1 MSLEETAD
9 QLAGHLKR
17 QEFVEVYAHH
27 DADGI
32 AAASIL
38 CMAMARNEVHFRL
51 RIKDRISPAHVSPD
65 TPTLL
70 CDFGSGLED
79 LPPEVMVVDH
89 HLPHF
94 QGGLHVNPRLF
105 GIDGDRELSAAGAAY
120 LVARAMGDNRDLSGL
135 VMLGILGDGQELEGQ
150 NLEIFNEGAA
160 EGIITNRRGLRLAGR
175 DDHERLSLAV
185 NPYLHQ
191 ISGDEM
197 AVADLIESSMTD
209 DGMALDTL
217 LSLVILRIGPYATER
232 AMTSIYGDRLILERE
247 VIPDAHS
254 LTAVVDACGKQGQ
267 GGLAASLC
275 MRNTDGIAAGWAMTL
290 EHRNGVI
297 RTLREFGCDGNG
309 DGFFMV
315 GEPRLASD
323 VADALAWDCKCEGT
337 VFVVA
342 RADELCHISARS
354 PPGTGKNLGEEV
366 RNAAIQCEGFGGGHH
381 TRAGATISCARLDQF
396 RNHMAKVMSA

>member
-1 MSLEETAD
+1 MSLEETVD

-32 AAASIL
+32 AAGSIL
-38 CMAMARNEVHFRL
+38 CMAMARSGVHFRL
-51 RIKDRISPAHVSPD
+51 RVRDRISPAHVSPEV
-65 TPTLL
+65 PTLL

-105 GIDGDRELSAAGAAY
+105 GIDGDRELSASGAAY
-120 LVARAMGDNRDLSGL
+120 LVAQAMGDNRDLSGL
-135 VMLGILGDGQELEGQ
+135 VMLGILGDGQELAGA

-160 EGIITNRRGLRLAGR
+160 EGVITTGRGLRLAGR
-175 DDHERLSLAV
+175 DDHERLSLAIH
-185 NPYLHQ
+185 PYLHQ
-191 ISGDEM
+191 ISGDEV

-209 DGMALDTL
+209 DGLALDSL
-217 LSLVILRIGPYATER
+217 LSLVILRISPYATEK
-232 AMTSIYGDRLILERE
+232 AMTSIYGDRLALERE

-254 LTAVVDACGKQGQ
+254 FTAVVDACGKEGQ

-275 MRNTDGIAAGWAMTL
+275 MRSTEGVAAAWSRAL
-290 EHRNGVI
+290 EHRAGVI
-297 RTLREFGCDGNG
+297 RTLREFGCAAEG

-323 VADALAWDCKCEGT
+323 VADALAWDCRRKGP

-342 RADELCHISARS
+342 RADELCHISARC
-354 PPGTGKNLGEEV
+354 PGCGGMNLGEEV

-381 TRAGATISCARLDQF
+381 LRAGATISCARLDQF
-396 RNHMAKVMSA
+396 RSHMEKVMSA

>member
-38 CMAMARNEVHFRL
+38 CMAMARSGIHFRL
-51 RIKDRISPAHVSPD
+51 RVRDRISPAHVSPEV
-65 TPTLL
+65 PTLL

-120 LVARAMGDNRDLSGL
+120 LVAQAMGDNRDLSGL
-135 VMLGILGDGQELEGQ
+135 VMLGILGDGQDLSGM

-160 EGIITNRRGLRLAGR
+160 EGIITTGRGLRLAGR
-175 DDHERLSLAV
+175 DDHERLSLAI

-191 ISGDEM
+191 ISGDEV
-197 AVADLIESSMTD
+197 AVADLIESSMAD
-209 DGMALDTL
+209 EGLALDTL
-217 LSLVILRIGPYATER
+217 LSLVILRVSPYATGT
-232 AMTSIYGDRLILERE
+232 AMTSIYGDRLVLERE
-247 VIPDAHS
+247 VIPDAPS
-254 LTAVVDACGKQGQ
+254 LTAVVDACGKEGQ

-275 MRNTDGIAAGWAMTL
+275 MRNTEGIAAAWALTL
-290 EHRNGVI
+290 EHRTGVI
-297 RTLREFGCDGNG
+297 RTLREFGCTGDA

-323 VADALAWDCKCEGT
+323 VADALAWDCQREGP

-342 RADELCHISARS
+342 RADELCHISARC
-354 PPGTGKNLGEEV
+354 PDCAGKNLGEEV
-366 RNAAIQCEGFGGGHH
+366 RNAAIRCEGFGGGHH

-396 RNHMAKVMSA
+396 RSHMAKVMGA

>member
-51 RIKDRISPAHVSPD
+51 RIRDRISPAHVSPD

-135 VMLGILGDGQELEGQ
+135 VMLGILGDGQELTGQ

-232 AMTSIYGDRLILERE
+232 AMTSVYGDRLILERE

-275 MRNTDGIAAGWAMTL
+275 MRNTDGIAAGWALTL

-297 RTLREFGCDGNG
+297 RTLREFGCTG
-309 DGFFMV
+309 DSETGFSWWESPGWQAMSPMPLH
-315 GEPRLASD
+315 GTAS
-323 VADALAWDCKCEGT
+323 AK
-337 VFVVA
+337 
-342 RADELCHISARS
+342 ARS
-354 PPGTGKNLGEEV
+354 SWWHGRTNSAISRPAAPRAPGRTSVKRCG
-366 RNAAIQCEGFGGGHH
+366 
-381 TRAGATISCARLDQF
+381 TRRSSVKGSAEATTPGRGQPSPAPGWTSSGTTWQR
-396 RNHMAKVMSA
+396 